1 MKLAK
6 SVLLNNSVTDASAW
20 PKTDGIICRKLTK
33 PLSASSSYH
42 NNSAFGETN
51 AGHIA
56 AAMDRH
62 LC

>member
-1 MKLAK
+1 
-6 SVLLNNSVTDASAW
+6 VNIVTDASAW

-51 AGHIA
+51 AGLIA